1 MTTTRARNR
10 RGFEHS
16 EGLRA
21 LLTRLHEQGRGAWR
35 ADPEVTALMRHAAE
49 RYAALAKKHGLDPW
63 AMVAH
68 AVQDFP
74 SPTRVSTSPTPETT
88 YDPAPRRPSAPPA
101 RPSHSGAIK
110 KVTRAGLGGAS
121 TAAGNRCPGWRSSA
135 VGQPDEGN

>member
-1 MTTTRARNR
+1 MFMHRRSLLAAPLILAATQARA
-10 RGFEHS
+10 
-16 EGLRA
+16 
-21 LLTRLHEQGRGAWR
+21 
-35 ADPEVTALMRHAAE
+35 ADWVPKQPIRILVGYAPGGTADIAA
-49 RYAALAKKHGLDPW
+49 RIAADTLAKKHGLDPW

-74 SPTRVSTSPTPETT
+74 SPTRVSTSPAPETT

-135 VGQPDEGN
+135 VRG